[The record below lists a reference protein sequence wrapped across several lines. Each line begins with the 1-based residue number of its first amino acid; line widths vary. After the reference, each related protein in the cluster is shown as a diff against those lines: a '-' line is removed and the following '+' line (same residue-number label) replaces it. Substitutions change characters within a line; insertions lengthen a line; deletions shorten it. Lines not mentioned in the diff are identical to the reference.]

1 MQSLLG
7 KDSHLLIVIFIPFS
21 SCYYL
26 SVMLINLYNFFFT
39 LEKKKTEIPW
49 YFNCGNKSYESSKFF
64 VNKEKFFS
72 QQPLAYLLV
81 SQAGLHCCENFFI
94 FFFVFLFMLWYGN
107 WILQSPGKCIFL
119 FPDYNY
125 KTACDNLSSAFLR
138 WATFHAQY
146 IFTALKIQTP

>member
-39 LEKKKTEIPW
+39 LEKKKQKYRDT
-49 YFNCGNKSYESSKFF
+49 FNCGNKSYESSKFF

-72 QQPLAYLLV
+72 QQPLTYLLV

-94 FFFVFLFMLWYGN
+94 FFVFCFFVHVMIWKLDFAISRKMHFSVSR
-107 WILQSPGKCIFL
+107 LQLQNCL
-119 FPDYNY
+119 
-125 KTACDNLSSAFLR
+125 
-138 WATFHAQY
+138 
-146 IFTALKIQTP
+146 